1 MAKLVILLLPGP
13 TVRGI
18 DVRAKGVFLLRN
30 DIRKTDETFK
40 AVRAIHSVRPI

>member
-18 DVRAKGVFLLRN
+18 DVRAKGFFFHLE
-30 DIRKTDETFK
+30 I
-40 AVRAIHSVRPI
+40 I

>member
-1 MAKLVILLLPGP
+1 MVEFAMAKLVILLLPGP

-18 DVRAKGVFLLRN
+18 DVRAKG
-30 DIRKTDETFK
+30 DEAFK